1 MRSEIGRLDLDKTF
15 EERETLNTRILESL
29 SSATAD
35 WGINC
40 LRYEIK
46 DIKISDNIR
55 KVMNL

>member
-1 MRSEIGRLDLDKTF
+1 MRAEIGKLSLDKTF

-29 SSATAD
+29 STATEE
-35 WGINC
+35 WGIKC